1 MTPVER
7 VAPDARA
14 VTLMLVL
21 CVMWGFNQVAI
32 KVAAD
37 GISLVMQACLRSS
50 IAALL
55 LFLWTRARGIPLF
68 DRDGT
73 LGAGL
78 VAGAL
83 FAAEFGFI
91 HAGLAHTSA
100 ARMIVFVYLAPCL
113 TALGLA
119 TLVPGERLRPL
130 QWAGVGVA
138 FAGIATAF
146 GEGLFAPRVGAGN
159 TWLGDLCGVF
169 GAILWAMT
177 TVQVRATK
185 LSNARPAKTLF
196 YQLAVA
202 GASLPFVSV
211 ALGEP
216 GVVRLTP
223 NVLAS
228 MAYQAGLVAF
238 ASFLTWFWLL
248 SRYKAAQLSVFSFLT
263 PLFGVSFGVMFL
275 GETVSGAFVAAALL
289 VGAGIA
295 LVNLPGRAP

>member
-14 VTLMLVL
+14 ITLMLVL

-73 LGAGL
+73 LRAGL

-91 HAGLAHTSA
+91 HAGLAYTSA

-130 QWAGVGVA
+130 QWTGVGVA
-138 FAGIATAF
+138 FAGIVTAF
-146 GEGLFAPRVGAGN
+146 GEGLFAPQGGAGGA
-159 TWLGDLCGVF
+159 WVGDLFGVF

-202 GASLPFVSV
+202 GAVLPFVSV

-216 GVVRLTP
+216 GVMRLTP
-223 NVLAS
+223 TVVAS
-228 MAYQAGLVAF
+228 MAYQGGLVAF

-263 PLFGVSFGVMFL
+263 PLFGVSFGVLFL

-295 LVNLPGRAP
+295 LVNLPGRAS

>member
-14 VTLMLVL
+14 ITLMLVL

-55 LFLWTRARGIPLF
+55 LFLWTRACGIPLF

-73 LGAGL
+73 LRAGL

-91 HAGLAHTSA
+91 HAGLAYTSA

-119 TLVPGERLRPL
+119 SLVPGERLRPL
-130 QWAGVGVA
+130 QWIGVGVA
-138 FAGIATAF
+138 FAGIVTAF
-146 GEGLFAPRVGAGN
+146 GEGLFAPQGGAGGA
-159 TWLGDLCGVF
+159 WVGDLFGVF

-202 GASLPFVSV
+202 GAVLPFVSV

-216 GVVRLTP
+216 GVMRLSPT
-223 NVLAS
+223 VVAS
-228 MAYQAGLVAF
+228 MAYQGGLVAF

-263 PLFGVSFGVMFL
+263 PLFGVSFGVLFL

-295 LVNLPGRAP
+295 LVNLPVRAP